1 MYKNFYTE
9 SMEFITSVTPKWS
22 TSQYN
27 LSATVKHEV
36 DDVKLQFISLFL
48 FYLFIISV
56 IEMFRSIASTQAST
70 NEDRSTTKIKKE

>member
-1 MYKNFYTE
+1 MKH
-9 SMEFITSVTPKWS
+9 IT
-22 TSQYN
+22 YN

-56 IEMFRSIASTQAST
+56 KTDQRQ
-70 NEDRSTTKIKKE
+70 K